1 MFAFGGRYAASR
13 FILVV
18 WRMAHTR
25 NCRVRDGVAALQWH
39 ASRYV
44 FHRTKVIDL
53 AGLIVYNLSNW
64 TGLRERA
71 GSQGLPF
78 VEGSIRRRER
88 APLPCGHA
96 PKAAAMHQFHVDS
109 PKGARRMNAVSEAL
123 KTEPSTSIKI
133 DGKRLWDSLMTM
145 AKIGATPKGG
155 VCRLALTDLDREGR
169 DLIVS
174 WAKEAGC
181 TVTVDQMGN
190 VFMRRAGRNPDALPV
205 MTGSHAD
212 SQPTGGRF
220 DGIYGV
226 LGGLEVIRSLNDHGI
241 ETEHP
246 VEVVIWTNEEG
257 SRFAPA
263 MVASGVF
270 AGVFTLEYGLSRK
283 DVDGKTIGEELKRI
297 GYAGDLPCGGRPL
310 HAAFELHIE
319 QGPILEA
326 EQKTIGVVTDA
337 QGQRWYEITLTGQEA
352 HAGPTP
358 MPRRRDALLGAAR
371 VVDLVNRI
379 GLDNAPFGCAT
390 VGMMQ
395 VYPNSRNVIPGRV
408 FFTVDF
414 RHPDD
419 AVLAKM
425 DAALREGVANIAN
438 GIGLETAL
446 EQIFYYAPIAF
457 DEACVKSVRA
467 AAERFGYPHRN
478 MVSGAGHD
486 ACYLSQVAPTSM
498 VFVPC
503 VDGISHNEIEDAT
516 FEWIEAGANVLLHA
530 MLERACEPVS

>member
-1 MFAFGGRYAASR
+1 
-13 FILVV
+13 
-18 WRMAHTR
+18 
-25 NCRVRDGVAALQWH
+25 
-39 ASRYV
+39 
-44 FHRTKVIDL
+44 
-53 AGLIVYNLSNW
+53 
-64 TGLRERA
+64 
-71 GSQGLPF
+71 
-78 VEGSIRRRER
+78 
-88 APLPCGHA
+88 
-96 PKAAAMHQFHVDS
+96 
-109 PKGARRMNAVSEAL
+109 MNAVSETVKRAAFD
-123 KTEPSTSIKI
+123 TSITV
-133 DGKRLWDSLMTM
+133 DGKRLWDSLMEV

-155 VCRLALTDLDREGR
+155 VCRLALTDLDKAGR
-169 DLIVS
+169 DLIVG
-174 WAKEAGC
+174 WAKSAGC
-181 TVTVDQMGN
+181 TVTVDTMGN
-190 VFMRRAGRNPDALPV
+190 VFMRRAGRVADAAPV
-205 MTGSHAD
+205 VTGSHAD

-270 AGVFTLEYGLSRK
+270 AGVFPLEYGLSRK
-283 DVDGKTIGEELKRI
+283 DVDGKTIGEELARI
-297 GYAGDLPCGGRPL
+297 GYAGDVPCGGRKL

-326 EQKTIGVVTDA
+326 ECKTIGVVTDA
-337 QGQRWYEITLTGQEA
+337 QGQRWYEITFTGQEA

-358 MPRRRDALLGAAR
+358 MPRRRDALLGASR

-379 GLDNAPFGCAT
+379 GLDHAPFGCAT

-395 VYPNSRNVIPGRV
+395 VHPNSRNVIPGRV

-425 DAALREGVANIAN
+425 DAALRDGVARIA
-438 GIGLETAL
+438 GEIGLETDL
-446 EQIFYYAPIAF
+446 EQIFYYKPVAF
-457 DEACVKSVRA
+457 DAACVEAVRSA
-467 AAERFGYPHRN
+467 ADRFGFSHRDI
-478 MVSGAGHD
+478 VSGAGHD
-486 ACYLSQVAPTSM
+486 ACYLAQVAPTSM

-516 FEWIEAGANVLLHA
+516 PAWIEAGANVLLHA
-530 MLERACEPVS
+530 MLSRACEPVS